1 MNSGTSDHIKEIVI
15 LGSTGSIGTQAL
27 ELISEHPDEFRVYAL
42 TANNSVELL
51 IKQARTFEP
60 EVVVIAN
67 TQYLPRLR
75 EALKDLPIKVCT
87 PCRCHRTGV

>member
-51 IKQARTFEP
+51 
-60 EVVVIAN
+60 
-67 TQYLPRLR
+67 
-75 EALKDLPIKVCT
+75 D
-87 PCRCHRTGV
+87 